1 MGAQHRWAIEQHGRT
16 TIVAVI
22 ASLTNREARP
32 RLAAHRRVTVP
43 VLRLKTR
50 AGQNETGFPAVD
62 MATFFITLSRQ
73 RTSFRYPA
81 VRPPGTSVAQHV
93 QMPTSGRLREGILS
107 AGCIGTI
114 VAAMAAID
122 ETIRGSLVGLFQGG
136 LPNAAFLNDLSIPML
151 RAQHVVRM
159 FSNSVGLSGGNHV
172 VLMGFGLGTI
182 VLFVLMLRS

>member
-1 MGAQHRWAIEQHGRT
+1 M
-16 TIVAVI
+16 
-22 ASLTNREARP
+22 
-32 RLAAHRRVTVP
+32 AAT
-43 VLRLKTR
+43 
-50 AGQNETGFPAVD
+50 
-62 MATFFITLSRQ
+62 SR
-73 RTSFRYPA
+73 
-81 VRPPGTSVAQHV
+81 
-93 QMPTSGRLREGILS
+93 RLREGILS

-159 FSNSVGLSGGNHV
+159 FSNSVGLSGGNDV